1 MSEQK
6 NKPKKKRRIGGA
18 HIATAVVAVL
28 VAFTVVLNLLAFKQ
42 FDNVLTQFFGYS
54 QAVVSGDDKGADVQY
69 VKSAFSGPRELY
81 TYEERLC
88 AQIAQDG
95 ATLLKNDGL
104 LPLDQGRQLDLWSCS
119 SVNMVSGGSGSGS
132 GSFELTADLKTGL
145 EQTGFHI
152 NETLWNFYKSGGGS
166 GYVRG
171 TGVVN
176 YGRGFDWD
184 LNECPLS
191 VIQADGAVMASID
204 RSNVAMFVISRTGG
218 EGGDEPR
225 DMAEFGGA
233 RGEHYLELSAQEKE
247 IIQFLGESY
256 DSVII
261 LLNSN
266 NAFELGFLKES
277 DTYKNIKAVV
287 NFPGAGR
294 MGAYGLGYFLRG
306 YDADGKEISPSG
318 HLVDTLVY
326 DNFSAPATQ
335 NFGDAAFT
343 DEQGNVLMF
352 WGADVKHGTGQYGSG
367 DLDVNEDAGRCPFY
381 FVTYNEGIYI
391 GYRYYET
398 RYEDYVLG
406 RDNVGDF
413 DYAKTVTYPF
423 GFGLSYTTFRWSDFS
438 LSKPDADGNMTAAV
452 TVKNTGSRT
461 GRDVVQLYYQA
472 PYTDYDQANHI
483 EKAAVNRAGF
493 TKTAHLAPGG
503 EERVEIQININEF
516 KSYDD
521 SREGGYVL
529 ESGDYYV
536 TVAEDAHMAVNN
548 ILKAKGKGD
557 LSKLCETAAVTGVA
571 GQDSAAAYAAVYS
584 AASPVQGDA
593 VRNRF
598 DYANLI
604 DRSDYLSRS
613 NWIAMENN
621 GLRYATSQAE
631 VVCPGEGKN
640 PWGNT
645 HIAACAEIGG
655 QQFRAVIPEGLLEK
669 LTSSDSR
676 ITGENKA
683 DNSVRPAL
691 DQRGELELIDLRGAD
706 YDDPRWEELLS
717 QLNTRELEKM
727 VAQCGYCSPEM
738 KSVNKPMVY
747 DLDGPAG
754 LNKVV
759 GHGSWPI
766 GEELYAMTWPSE
778 YILACTW
785 DPELALEMGEC
796 VGEDGLYGK
805 VVGWYGP
812 AMNIHR
818 TPFGGRNFEYYS
830 EDPFLSGVMGK
841 NAVQGAA
848 RKGMYGFVKHFA
860 VNDQETHRDQ
870 NGLVTFCNEQAM
882 REIYFKPFAMTIRDN
897 DVTVNYNEPVRNEK
911 GKIEGYIMRQAQVPA
926 TTAIMSS
933 FNRIGPIWAG
943 GNYDLITGVLREEFG
958 FRGFVL
964 TDYDTGNYMNANTKQ
979 MLEAGGDAKLNTIG
993 KWDGLHKGGEVN
1005 ENIAYAKQAA
1015 KNVLYTVAN
1024 SAGMNGFVHGMR
1036 YRAGFA
1042 YYKLIFISLDVVV
1055 GLITAALAVG
1065 LIRKRL
1071 KAKKAQTGAAR

>member
-1 MSEQK
+1 MPEKSK
-6 NKPKKKRRIGGA
+6 APKKRGIGK
-18 HIATAVVAVL
+18 HVVTAVLALL
-28 VAFTVVLNLLAFKQ
+28 VVFTIVLNLLAFKQ

-54 QAVVSGDDKGADVQY
+54 PAVVSGNDRGADTQY
-69 VKSAFSGPRELY
+69 VKSAFSGPRDLY

-95 ATLLKNDGL
+95 AALLKNDGL
-104 LPLDQGRQLDLWSCS
+104 LPLSGGRQLDLWSCS
-119 SVNMVSGGSGSGS
+119 SVNLVSGGSGSGS

-145 EQTGFHI
+145 EHAGFRI
-152 NETLWNFYKSGGGS
+152 NETLWNFYKSGAGS
-166 GYVRG
+166 SYVRG

-176 YGRGFDWD
+176 YGRGFDWA

-191 VIQADGAVMASID
+191 VLQADTAVMDSIS
-204 RSNVAMFVISRTGG
+204 RENVAMFVISRTGG

-225 DMAEFGGA
+225 DMAEFGGE
-233 RGEHYLELSAQEKE
+233 RGEHYLELNAQERE
-247 IIQFLGESY
+247 ILQFLGESY
-256 DSVII
+256 DDVIV

-266 NAFELGFLKES
+266 NAFELGFLKETG
-277 DTYKNIKAVV
+277 TYQNIKAVV

-294 MGAYGLGYFLRG
+294 MGTYGLGYFLRG
-306 YDADGKEISPSG
+306 YDADGAEISPSG

-326 DNFSAPATQ
+326 DNFSAPSTQ

-352 WGADVKHGTGQYGSG
+352 WGADVKHGTGQYGAG

-381 FVTYNEGIYI
+381 FVTYNEGLYI

-406 RDNVGDF
+406 TANVGEF
-413 DYAKTVTYPF
+413 DYASTVTYPF
-423 GFGLSYTTFRWSDFS
+423 GFGSSYTTFRWTDFT

-452 TVKNTGSRT
+452 TVENTGSRA

-472 PYTDYDQANHI
+472 PYTEYDRTHHI
-483 EKAAVNRAGF
+483 EKAAVNLTGF
-493 TKTAHLAPGG
+493 AKTALLAPGG
-503 EERVEIQININEF
+503 SERVEIQVNVDDF
-516 KSYDD
+516 KCYDD
-521 SREGGYVL
+521 SGEGGYLL
-529 ESGDYYV
+529 ENGDYYL

-557 LSKLCETAAVTGVA
+557 LNKLRETSAVTGVA
-571 GQDSAAAYAAVYS
+571 GQESSEKFVGTYS
-584 AASPVQGDA
+584 AASPVRYDTARNLFSDA
-593 VRNRF
+593 T
-598 DYANLI
+598 LI
-604 DRSDYLSRS
+604 DRADYLSRS
-613 NWIAMENN
+613 NWMAMENT
-621 GLRYATSQAE
+621 GLRYATDQAE
-631 VVCPGEGKN
+631 VLCPGEGKN

-645 HIAACAEIGG
+645 HIAACAEING

-676 ITGENKA
+676 IPDDRKA
-683 DNSVRPAL
+683 DNSVKPKL
-691 DQRGELELIDLRGAD
+691 NKNNDLELIDLRGAD
-706 YDDPRWEELLS
+706 YDDPRWEELLD
-717 QLNTRELEKM
+717 QTNGKELEKL

-738 KSVNKPMVY
+738 KSVSKPMTY

-766 GEELYAMTWPSE
+766 GEDLYAMTWPSE

-812 AMNIHR
+812 AMNLHR

-882 REIYFKPFAMTIRDN
+882 RELYFRPFEMTIKDN
-897 DVTVNYNEPVRNEK
+897 YVTVSYNEPVLNDK
-911 GKIEGYIMRQAQVPA
+911 GKIESYTWKEAQVPA

-933 FNRIGPIWAG
+933 FNRIGATWAG
-943 GNYDLITGVLREEFG
+943 GSYDLITRVLREEFG

-993 KWDGLHKGGEVN
+993 KWDGLQKGDKVN

-1015 KNVLYTVAN
+1015 KNVLYTVTN
-1024 SAGMNGFVHGMR
+1024 SAAMNGFVHGMR

-1055 GLITAALAVG
+1055 GLVVAAVAILRV
-1065 LIRKRL
+1065 RKRL
-1071 KAKKAQTGAAR
+1071 KAKKAQTGAAQ

>member
-1 MSEQK
+1 MPEQK
-6 NKPKKKRRIGGA
+6 NKSAKKRKISGV
-18 HIATAVVAVL
+18 HIAT
-28 VAFTVVLNLLAFKQ
+28 VVLSVLLVFTTVLNVLAFKQ

-54 QAVVSGDDKGADVQY
+54 QAVVHGDDKGADTQY
-69 VKSAFSGPRELY
+69 VKSAFSGAKELY

-95 ATLLKNDGL
+95 ATLLKNDSL
-104 LPLDQGRQLDLWSCS
+104 LPLSQGRQLDLWSCS
-119 SVNMVSGGSGSGS
+119 SVNLVSGGSGSGS

-145 EQTGFHI
+145 EHAGFRI
-152 NETLWNFYKSGGGS
+152 NDALWNFYQSGSGS

-171 TGVVN
+171 AGVVN

-191 VIQADGAVMASID
+191 VLQADAAVMGSIH
-204 RSNVAMFVISRTGG
+204 RENVAMFVISRTGG

-225 DMAEFGGA
+225 DMAEFGGE
-233 RGEHYLELSAQEKE
+233 RGEHYLELNAREKE
-247 IIQFLGESY
+247 IIAFLGESY
-256 DSVII
+256 DDVII

-266 NAFELGFLKES
+266 NAFELGFLKET
-277 DTYKNIKAVV
+277 DIYKNIKAVI

-294 MGAYGLGYFLRG
+294 MGTYGLGYFLRG
-306 YDADGKEISPSG
+306 YDADGAEISPSG

-326 DNFSAPATQ
+326 DNFSAPSTQ

-343 DEQGNVLMF
+343 DAEGNVLMF

-406 RDNVGDF
+406 RANVGEF
-413 DYAKTVTYPF
+413 DYAATVTYPF
-423 GFGLSYTTFRWSDFS
+423 GFGSSYTTFRWSDFT
-438 LSKPDADGNMTAAV
+438 LGKPDADGNMTAAV
-452 TVKNTGSRT
+452 TVTNTGSRT

-472 PYTDYDQANHI
+472 PYTDYDRTHHI
-483 EKAAVNRAGF
+483 EKAAVNLTGF
-493 TKTAHLAPGG
+493 AKTAPIAPGG
-503 EERVEIQININEF
+503 SERVEIQVNINDF
-516 KSYDD
+516 KCYDD
-521 SREGGYVL
+521 SGEGGYLL
-529 ESGDYYV
+529 ENGDYYI

-557 LSKLCETAAVTGVA
+557 LSRLCETSAVTGMA
-571 GQDSAAAYAAVYS
+571 GMESGAEFAGVYS
-584 AASPVQGDA
+584 VASPVNYDTA
-593 VRNRF
+593 HNRF
-598 DYANLI
+598 SDATLI
-604 DRSDYLSRS
+604 DRTDYLSRS
-613 NWIAMENN
+613 NWSAMENN

-645 HIAACAEIGG
+645 HIAACAEING

-676 ITGENKA
+676 IPDGDRA
-683 DNSVRPAL
+683 DNSVKPAL
-691 DQRGELELIDLRGAD
+691 NKNNGLELIDLRGAD
-706 YDDPRWEELLS
+706 YDDPRWEELLD
-717 QLNTRELEKM
+717 QTNVKELEKL

-766 GEELYAMTWPSE
+766 GEDLYAMTWPSE

-785 DPELALEMGEC
+785 DAELALEMGEC

-812 AMNIHR
+812 AMNLHR

-870 NGLVTFCNEQAM
+870 NGLVTFCNEQTM
-882 REIYFKPFAMTIRDN
+882 RELYFRPFEMTIRDN
-897 DVTVNYNEPVRNEK
+897 DVTVNYNEPIRNEK
-911 GKIEGYIMRQAQVPA
+911 GKIEGYTMCQAQIPA

-933 FNRIGPIWAG
+933 FNRIGATWAG
-943 GNYDLITGVLREEFG
+943 GNYDLLTGVLREEFG

-964 TDYDTGNYMNANTKQ
+964 TDYDTGNYMNANTRQ

-993 KWDGLHKGGEVN
+993 KWDGMHKGDKIN
-1005 ENIAYAKQAA
+1005 ENIAYARQAA

-1042 YYKLIFISLDVVV
+1042 YYKLIFVGTEVVV
-1055 GLITAALAVG
+1055 GLLTVGMAAV
-1065 LIRKRL
+1065 LIRRRL
-1071 KAKKAQTGAAR
+1071 KAKRVKTGPAR

>member
-1 MSEQK
+1 MPERK
-6 NKPKKKRRIGGA
+6 NKPKKKHRIGK
-18 HIATAVVAVL
+18 HIVTVVTAAAL
-28 VAFTVVLNLLAFKQ
+28 VFTIVLNLLAFKQ

-54 QAVVSGDDKGADVQY
+54 QATVSGNDRGADTQY

-104 LPLDQGRQLDLWSCS
+104 LPLEQGRQLDLWSCS
-119 SVNMVSGGSGSGS
+119 SVNLVSGGSGSGS

-145 EQTGFHI
+145 ESAGFRI

-171 TGVVN
+171 AGVVN

-191 VIQADGAVMASID
+191 VLQADGAVMGSMD
-204 RSNVAMFVISRTGG
+204 RDNVAMFVISRTGG

-225 DMAEFGGA
+225 DMAEFGGE
-233 RGEHYLELSAQEKE
+233 RGEHYLELNAQERE

-256 DSVII
+256 DNVI
-261 LLNSN
+261 LLVNSN
-266 NAFELGFLKES
+266 NAFELGFLKQT
-277 DTYKNIKAVV
+277 DTYKNIKAVI

-294 MGAYGLGYFLRG
+294 MGTYGLGYFLRG
-306 YDADGKEISPSG
+306 YDADGVEISPSG

-326 DNFSAPATQ
+326 DNFSAPSTQ

-352 WGADVKHGTGQYGSG
+352 WGADVKHGTGQYGAG

-406 RDNVGDF
+406 ADNVGQF
-413 DYAKTVTYPF
+413 DYASTVTYPF
-423 GFGLSYTTFRWSDFS
+423 GFGASYTTFRWKDFT
-438 LSKPDADGNMTAAV
+438 LTEPDADGNMTAAV
-452 TVKNTGSRT
+452 TVENTGSRT

-472 PYTDYDQANHI
+472 PYTDYDRAHHI
-483 EKAAVNRAGF
+483 EKAAVNLAGF
-493 TKTAHLAPGG
+493 AKTAPIAPGG
-503 EERVEIQININEF
+503 SERVELQVNVSEF
-516 KSYDD
+516 MSYDD
-521 SREGGYVL
+521 SGVGGYLL
-529 ESGDYYV
+529 EAGDYYL

-548 ILKAKGKGD
+548 ILRAKGQGD
-557 LSKLCETAAVTGVA
+557 LSRLCETSAVTGMA
-571 GQDSAAAYAAVYS
+571 GMDSDAGFVRVHSVTAAVNDGTVPALFS
-584 AASPVQGDA
+584 DA
-593 VRNRF
+593 T
-598 DYANLI
+598 LI
-604 DRSDYLSRS
+604 DRADYLSRS
-613 NWIAMENN
+613 NWKAMEDN

-631 VVCPGEGKN
+631 VLCPGEGKN

-676 ITGENKA
+676 IPDADRA
-683 DNSVRPAL
+683 DNSEKPEL
-691 DQRGELELIDLRGAD
+691 GQNYDLELIDLRGAD
-706 YDDPRWEELLS
+706 YDDPRWEQLLD
-717 QLNTRELEKM
+717 QTNVKELEKL

-766 GEELYAMTWPSE
+766 GEDLYAMTWPSE

-785 DPELALEMGEC
+785 DAELALEMGEC

-812 AMNIHR
+812 AMNLHR

-830 EDPFLSGVMGK
+830 EDPFLSGILGRS
-841 NAVQGAA
+841 AVQGAA

-870 NGLVTFCNEQAM
+870 NGLITFSNEQAM
-882 REIYFKPFAMTIRDN
+882 RELYFKPFAMTIRDN
-897 DVTVNYNEPVRNEK
+897 DVTVNYNEPILNEK
-911 GKIEGYIMRQAQVPA
+911 GKVEGYTMRQAQVPA

-933 FNRIGPIWAG
+933 FNRIGATWAG
-943 GNYDLITGVLREEFG
+943 GNYDLITRVLREEFG

-964 TDYDTGNYMNANTKQ
+964 TDYDTGNYMNANTRQ

-993 KWDGLHKGGEVN
+993 KWDGLRKGGEVN

-1042 YYKLIFISLDVVV
+1042 YYKLIFIGLDVVV
-1055 GLITAALAVG
+1055 GLMVLALAAVR
-1065 LIRKRL
+1065 LRRRL
-1071 KAKKAQTGAAR
+1071 KEKKAHTGAMG